1 MKKSSKILIWVVT
14 IILTLFVGAG
24 GMYVLISKYPINST
38 KALKANKNVTITD
51 SGISESVDKIYD
63 AVVIVSGY
71 LNGKQATSGSGFVY
85 KVSGNDAYILTNNH
99 VINGCDSVKVT
110 FSDQKTYDVQVVG
123 GESFA
128 DIAVLKIDQKNV
140 TTVASLGKSEKA
152 KLGDTVF
159 TVGAP
164 LDNSYSGTVTRGIIS
179 GKDRLVAVSLSS
191 NSSGEDYIM
200 KVIQTDAAINSGNSG
215 GPLVNANGEVI
226 GITNMKLVSSGVEG
240 MGFAIPIED
249 AINYATQIEKTGKIS
264 RPVLGITMANTTNS
278 LFNINQSNENGVVVD
293 EVASKSAAE
302 EAGIQKGDA
311 IIAIDDVEITSAA
324 TLRYQLY
331 KHNVG
336 DKIKVKVKRGNET
349 KTFTVKLQASE

>member
-1 MKKSSKILIWVVT
+1 MSKSTKILIWVFT
-14 IILTLFVGAG
+14 LILTLFVGAG
-24 GMYVLISKYPINST
+24 GMYMLMRAYPIGNVT
-38 KALKANKNVTITD
+38 ALKTNKNVTITD
-51 SGISESVDKIYD
+51 SGISESVDKVYD
-63 AVVIVSGY
+63 AVIIVSGY
-71 LNGKQATSGSGFVY
+71 LSGKQVTSGSGFVY
-85 KVSGNDAYILTNNH
+85 KVTGNDAYILTNNH

-110 FSDQKTYDVQVVG
+110 FSDQKTYDVDVVG

-140 TTVASLGKSEKA
+140 KTIASTGKSETA

-249 AINYATQIEKTGKIS
+249 ALNYASQIEKTGKIA

-278 LFNINQSNENGVVVD
+278 LFNMIQTTENGVTVD

-302 EAGIQKGDA
+302 DAGIQKGDI
-311 IIAIDDVEITSAA
+311 IIAIDDTEITSAA

-331 KHNVG
+331 KHKVG
-336 DKIKVKVKRGNET
+336 DKVKVKVKRGNDT